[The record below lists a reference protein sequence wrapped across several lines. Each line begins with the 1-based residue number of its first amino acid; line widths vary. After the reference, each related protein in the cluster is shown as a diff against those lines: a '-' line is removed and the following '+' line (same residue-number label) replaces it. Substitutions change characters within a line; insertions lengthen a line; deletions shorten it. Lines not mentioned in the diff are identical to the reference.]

1 MEKISEGAEK
11 MMKIDPEM
19 DMTKDME
26 LIKGSKGIFYWFTT
40 LKDIPKE
47 LFGKYVKGK
56 RFLDIGCGDGRMIT
70 MAMMYGAKK
79 YAGVELDEK
88 FIKSS
93 PMRRY
98 IKKGDF
104 RDIDFSNYDVLY
116 YFLGGVENIP
126 LDHKGEPELIECLKK
141 FEGALIVYY
150 RKVSHR
156 LQKFH
161 DNLIKEGFKEIDNLR
176 YFRVYRRSTN

>member
-1 MEKISEGAEK
+1 MHLKK
-11 MMKIDPEM
+11 MTNEILIDSEM
-19 DMTKDME
+19 DMTKDMD
-26 LIKGSKGIFYWFTT
+26 LIKGSTGISYWFTT

-47 LFGKYVKGK
+47 LFEKYVKGNN
-56 RFLDIGCGDGRMIT
+56 FLDIGCGDGRMIT

-93 PMRRY
+93 TMERY
-98 IKKGDF
+98 IKKEDF
-104 RDIDFSNYDVLY
+104 RNIEFNQYNVIY

-126 LDHKGEPELIECLKK
+126 LDYKGEPELIECLKK
-141 FEGALIVYY
+141 FEGILLLYY
-150 RKVSHR
+150 RKVPHR

-161 DNLIKEGFKEIDNLR
+161 DNLIDIGFVEIEHEGYLK
-176 YFRVYRRSTN
+176 VYKK